1 MGYDHPLTVVGAT
14 YAASETASRNANK
27 LEEIQEWLE
36 ATYKR
41 ANKTCEQNIMILE
54 KLEKIQADNNE
65 LRQEI
70 MSLREQINKPAPY
83 IG

>member
-1 MGYDHPLTVVGAT
+1 MGYDFSSGAAGSA
-14 YAASETASRNANK
+14 YAASETAKKNADK

-54 KLEKIQADNNE
+54 KLEKIQAENNE
-65 LRQEI
+65 LRKEI